1 VTWRGGDQVI
11 PRPTGAR
18 PGEPAP
24 WAALAAERR
33 RSITLDAVRA
43 ALERRVPPASVVPDI
58 FLDGSAPGLGSTS
71 AVLVALFDDDD
82 GGDGNSHKG
91 NSHKGNSHKGAEAA
105 EARVLLTRRSK
116 ALRFHQ
122 GEVSFPGG
130 KLEAGET
137 PVQCALREAHEE
149 VGLDP
154 SSVEVV
160 GELSTL
166 LTFSSQTL
174 VTPVVGFLSGRP
186 DLYPS
191 PSEVDRVFDVE
202 LSVLASEG
210 VFREERW
217 GGSNLPGT
225 ALRRLEA
232 GGDGTFPVWFFE
244 LDGDTVWGA
253 TARVLVELLKTVLGV

>member
-1 VTWRGGDQVI
+1 L
-11 PRPTGAR
+11 
-18 PGEPAP
+18 PA
-24 WAALAAERR
+24 AGRS
-33 RSITLDAVRA
+33 SITLDGVRA

-58 FLDGSAPGLGSTS
+58 FLDGSSPGLGSSS
-71 AVLVALFDDDD
+71 AVLVALFADETSPD
-82 GGDGNSHKG
+82 G
-91 NSHKGNSHKGAEAA
+91 

-130 KLEAGET
+130 RLEAGET
-137 PVQCALREAHEE
+137 PERAALREANEE

-154 SSVEVV
+154 DSVEVV
-160 GELSTL
+160 GELSSL

-174 VTPVVGFLSGRP
+174 VTPVVGFLANRP
-186 DLYPS
+186 VLYPS
-191 PSEVDRVFDVE
+191 PSEVERVFDVE
-202 LSVLASEG
+202 LSTLVGDG

-217 GGSNLPGT
+217 GGSTLPGT
-225 ALRRLEA
+225 ALRRLDASE
-232 GGDGTFPVWFFE
+232 DGTFPVWFFE

>member
-1 VTWRGGDQVI
+1 VGG
-11 PRPTGAR
+11 
-18 PGEPAP
+18 
-24 WAALAAERR
+24 
-33 RSITLDAVRA
+33 
-43 ALERRVPPASVVPDI
+43 
-58 FLDGSAPGLGSTS
+58 
-71 AVLVALFDDDD
+71 
-82 GGDGNSHKG
+82 
-91 NSHKGNSHKGAEAA
+91 

-130 KLEAGET
+130 KLDAGET
-137 PVQCALREAHEE
+137 PEQCALREANEE

-154 SSVEVV
+154 GAVEVV
-160 GELSTL
+160 GQLSSL

-174 VTPVVGFLSGRP
+174 VTPVVGFLRGRP
-186 DLYPS
+186 ALYPS

-202 LSVLASEG
+202 LSLLVSDG

-217 GGSNLPGT
+217 GGATLPGV
-225 ALRRLEA
+225 ALQRLDA

-244 LDGDTVWGA
+244 LEGDTVWGA